1 MFTFVDFVFISV
13 IVISSV
19 LAYNGGL
26 IQESISVFA
35 WIGTAF
41 LTKYTFPI
49 VEPKFASLF
58 GGSSMFSAMSS
69 YISVFVVTIMLI
81 SFMNKS
87 LSVRLHKSNFGSID
101 KSLGFFFG
109 FIRGILI
116 MAVIYIMILWFMP
129 NAKSRPDW
137 IKDAKSKPILKVTS
151 MFISS
156 LLPSTSNFQEIKT
169 IIQSDM
175 SGTEIETFEKLS
187 KPVVEGSIDTS
198 SAENGYRDSE
208 MRDLE
213 RQLQQLQELED
224 SFSEKDLE
232 IKDL

>member
-224 SFSEKDLE
+224 SFYEKDLE

>member
-1 MFTFVDFVFISV
+1 
-13 IVISSV
+13 
-19 LAYNGGL
+19 
-26 IQESISVFA
+26 
-35 WIGTAF
+35 
-41 LTKYTFPI
+41 
-49 VEPKFASLF
+49 
-58 GGSSMFSAMSS
+58 
-69 YISVFVVTIMLI
+69 
-81 SFMNKS
+81 
-87 LSVRLHKSNFGSID
+87 
-101 KSLGFFFG
+101 
-109 FIRGILI
+109 
-116 MAVIYIMILWFMP
+116 
-129 NAKSRPDW
+129 
-137 IKDAKSKPILKVTS
+137 

-156 LLPSTSNFQEIKT
+156 LLPSTNNFQEIKT

-208 MRDLE
+208 IRDLE

>member
-87 LSVRLHKSNFGSID
+87 LSTRLHKSNFGSID

-224 SFSEKDLE
+224 SFLEKDLE